1 MWSSLAFIVPRKYIW
16 TGRDVL
22 FFRSVAFFWP
32 DFKLGGRYRLCW
44 CAENFACISPS
55 DHRTDVGSFSVIG
68 PQRLGQI
75 GQHRTCVSGQTCIVS
90 GLLLESPSDLNSI
103 IVLSTCGYSDA
114 VIEGWPL
121 GAVATDITASG
132 TSAYWSE
139 TIKAQGGRYRLCW
152 CSGACN
158 SVERFS
164 ADLGSMFLV
173 GPAPLQYARTCISGR
188 ACSFDGLV
196 GEGLQVGDSI
206 QLLNTCGTH
215 SAVAGAP
222 LTGRTVTLQGGSVSW
237 GSLPITAPGGRY
249 KLCWC
254 SANCKCGQ
262 EEFRLELGTLDVL
275 GPRPLSQ
282 DRTCISG
289 LTCLSPQLTGY
300 HIGSNSRVALL
311 SSCGGSD
318 SVKDEIGSA
327 QWSQEIISAPGGSYR
342 ICWCMPDE
350 FDPNSYTWS
359 GNESMRNMT
368 DCSLYADF
376 QTDVGSLKVLGPAP
390 WDQRQTCISG
400 QTCRIAIQGEAYL
413 PTARVLILETCG
425 LGATFPGGHFMPRQ
439 VEQNSSDLGM
449 HNVEEIK
456 LASGG
461 TYRLCWCAGTT
472 LDVQNVTQG
481 CLESSQF
488 QTDFGSVDIVGP
500 APLEQHRTCVSGLSC
515 EIQGVQ
521 GLYLNQERLSNI
533 SSIQN
538 FDRMLILD
546 TCGSAGVAH
555 VTQKLPEAGMVQI
568 VSQSGS
574 AFAWKTP
581 LSAAGGEY
589 KLCWCGAYQDCDT
602 SDQFRTSIGTLTLI
616 GPRIDH
622 ARTCVSGQIC
632 KLEGLQG
639 HFLSDESMIAI
650 LDTCAQVG
658 HLARHDESNETK
670 DSFPNSLQVPFTML
684 STRGSMADFGRI
696 ATSAGGLYRLCWCP
710 MVDGLSNLTVV
721 VNGSDI
727 NRTSLVDCFK
737 VDMGELH
744 LVGPVSSEG
753 RTCISGRACFLDGFR
768 GQYLLD
774 TDRAFVMDT
783 CGHQVARGFDSQGAG
798 LVQSIGTVQW
808 ASQPITATGGRYRL
822 CWCSLINSSA
832 VSTNVS
838 GNPIPC
844 EAAHVDGFLTDV
856 GTLHILGPNP
866 FSQSW
871 TCVAGESCKI
881 SGIQGFGL
889 SDSDSIMVL
898 QTCST
903 AALVPRFPMFGQA
916 ETVFNKGSEAA
927 WITEVSAAG
936 GTYQLCWCSEQELD
950 GNITGCTAPE
960 HAVSFGTLTILGPSP
975 LWQLAT
981 CISGQSCRVDGMT
994 GLDWTQA
1001 TDFIAVM
1008 NTCGVTSAIPRWGN
1022 EGIAEI
1028 FLGVDSGA
1036 SFAWQYAAI
1045 SAAGGNYR
1053 LCWCGTSTNHSL
1065 ELQDSVLRIFS
1076 GLWSVRLFRD
1086 CFNSLYPRS

>member
-1 MWSSLAFIVPRKYIW
+1 M
-16 TGRDVL
+16 
-22 FFRSVAFFWP
+22 
-32 DFKLGGRYRLCW
+32 
-44 CAENFACISPS
+44 
-55 DHRTDVGSFSVIG
+55 
-68 PQRLGQI
+68 
-75 GQHRTCVSGQTCIVS
+75 SGQTCIVS

-103 IVLSTCGYSDA
+103 MVLSTCGYSDA

-121 GAVATDITASG
+121 GAVATDVTASG

-139 TIKAQGGRYRLCW
+139 TIKAQGGQYRLCW
-152 CSGACN
+152 CSGTCN
-158 SVERFS
+158 SVEKFS
-164 ADLGSMFLV
+164 ADLGSMLLV

-188 ACSFDGLV
+188 ACSFDGLL

-254 SANCKCGQ
+254 SANFKCGQ
-262 EEFRLELGTLDVL
+262 EELRLELGTLDVL

-300 HIGSNSRVALL
+300 RIGSNSRVALL

-318 SVKDEIGSA
+318 SVKDEISSA

-359 GNESMRNMT
+359 GNESTRNMT

-400 QTCRIAIQGEAYL
+400 QTCRISIQGEAYL

-425 LGATFPGGHFMPRQ
+425 HGATFPGGHFMSRRQ
-439 VEQNSSDLGM
+439 VERNSSDLGM

-472 LDVQNVTQG
+472 LNVQNVTEG

-488 QTDFGSVDIVGP
+488 QTDFGSVSIVGP
-500 APLEQHRTCVSGLSC
+500 SPLEQHRTCVSGLSC

-521 GLYLNQERLSNI
+521 GLYLNQERLPNI
-533 SSIQN
+533 SSIEN

-546 TCGSAGVAH
+546 TCGVAGVAH

-574 AFAWKTP
+574 AFAWNTP

-602 SDQFRTSIGTLTLI
+602 LDQFRTSIGTLTLI

-670 DSFPNSLQVPFTML
+670 DSFPNSLQVPFTRL

-696 ATSAGGLYRLCWCP
+696 ATSSGGVYRLCWCP
-710 MVDGLSNLTVV
+710 MVEGLSNFTVV

-783 CGHQVARGFDSQGAG
+783 CGHQVVRGFDTQGAG
-798 LVQSIGTVQW
+798 LVQSIGTLQW
-808 ASQPITATGGRYRL
+808 ASQPITAAGGQYRL
-822 CWCSLINSSA
+822 CWCALINSSA

-838 GNPIPC
+838 GNPIRC
-844 EAAHVDGFLTDV
+844 EAAHVDAFLTDV

-903 AALVPRFPMFGQA
+903 AALVPRFPTFGQA

-936 GTYQLCWCSEQELD
+936 GTYQLCWCSEQELN

-1001 TDFIAVM
+1001 TDFVAVM

-1053 LCWCGTSTNHSL
+1053 LCWCGTSANHSL
-1065 ELQDSVLRIFS
+1065 ELQDGALRDFEFGFLVPQIVL
-1076 GLWSVRLFRD
+1076 
-1086 CFNSLYPRS
+1086 